1 MATDDMEITNALR
14 EPLLKRV
21 GQQRLNLWFGSNTR
35 LAVRDRTLVV
45 EVATPLFQQWLQ
57 ANFRDVL
64 GQCCEDAFGERMAVE
79 FRVNPQLAGPQA
91 EGDHQDARNAS
102 ESVWGNSEDASAP
115 DRPGPER
122 SAPPQSKPANI
133 NPPRTIQRRLS
144 RFDSFAVGH
153 ANRVAYASAQMAAER
168 LGSVSPLFL
177 HGATGVGKTHL
188 LESIF
193 SHVTESQPGTGA
205 LYLAAEQFTSL
216 FLEALHHSGLPS
228 FRRKY
233 RNVELLILDDVQFFT
248 GKNATLGELLHTI
261 DTLLRKGRQV
271 ILAADRPPSELNG
284 VGPELTSRLV
294 GGMVCRVEP
303 PDHAVRREI
312 IRRYADRLGVALPDE
327 VQQLVAS
334 RLTDNAR
341 ELFGAVNRLHA
352 TSQAHQQPIT
362 VAMAEEALADLTVR
376 SGRMIQLADIEK
388 AVCDIFDLR
397 PDSLR
402 SARKLKAISHPRM
415 LAMWLARKY
424 TRNALSEIGEFF
436 GRRSHTTVIS
446 AQKRVN
452 GWMEHGDQLSIGAQQ
467 WHVEEAIRRVELKLK
482 AG

>member
-14 EPLLKRV
+14 DALLKRV
-21 GQQRLNLWFGSNTR
+21 GHQRLNLWFGSNTR
-35 LAVRDRTLVV
+35 LAVRDQTLVV
-45 EVATPLFQQWLQ
+45 EVATTLFQEYLR

-64 GQCCEDAFGERMAVE
+64 GQCCEDAFSKRMPVE

-91 EGDHQDARNAS
+91 EGDGNDANEPPQDHADDTSPSDQPAPGPS
-102 ESVWGNSEDASAP
+102 SAP
-115 DRPGPER
+115 SQR
-122 SAPPQSKPANI
+122 KPATSNR
-133 NPPRTIQRRLS
+133 PRTTQRRFS

-168 LGSVSPLFL
+168 PGSVSPLFL

-193 SHVTESQPGTGA
+193 SHVTESQPGTGV

-261 DTLLRKGRQV
+261 DTLLRKGRQIV
-271 ILAADRPPSELNG
+271 LAADRPPSELNG

-312 IRRYADRLGVALPDE
+312 IRRYAERLGVVVPDE

-362 VAMAEEALADLTVR
+362 VAMADEALADLTVR
-376 SGRMIQLADIEK
+376 GGKMIQLADIEK
-388 AVCDIFDLR
+388 AVCDIFNLR